1 MPRCRDTPVPSAW
14 VAGFLLVCLPL
25 FAGCGPELPA
35 RARHNVLLLSVDTLR
50 ADHLGAYGY
59 TPPTSP
65 NIDAFAAEGILFERT
80 NAQAPSTLLSHT
92 AILTS
97 QIPQHHGASHIRNLP
112 LAGSALTLA
121 EVLAEAGYET
131 ASFNSG
137 GQLDSIFGLDQGFS
151 TYEEG
156 PDAFAFSLGR
166 TREWLAAREQRG
178 EKRPFFLF
186 LHTYEVHHPYTP
198 SVADLELFAPDY
210 AGSLP
215 PEISVARLGSIN
227 GSRRRLD
234 AEDLGFIIAT
244 YDAEIRAVDRG
255 FGELL
260 ALLRQRNLLEDT
272 VVVLTSDHGEE
283 FGEHGW
289 VGWHSHT
296 LYEELLLV
304 PLIFRL
310 PGERFAGT
318 RAAQRVRSIDIAPTL
333 LDLLGIPPPASFDGR
348 SLLPLFSPGGRLED
362 APAIAFR
369 DGPKGEV
376 WQSFTLRRLKLNED
390 RLFDLEADPWER
402 RDLAGVDPESRR
414 RLEAE
419 LRRLVERRQRLE
431 AAAAVE
437 LGEEER
443 ERLRA
448 LGYVV
453 GDTSGEE

>member
-1 MPRCRDTPVPSAW
+1 MATRPDTSRPPAERTVL
-14 VAGFLLVCLPL
+14 LLVCLAL
-25 FAGCGPELPA
+25 FYGCGSEPPA
-35 RARHNVLLLSVDTLR
+35 RNRPNVLLLSVDTLR

-65 NIDAFAAEGILFERT
+65 NIDAFAAGGILFERVS
-80 NAQAPSTLLSHT
+80 AQAPSTLLSHT
-92 AILTS
+92 ALFTS

-112 LAGSALTLA
+112 LSAAALTLT
-121 EVLAEAGYET
+121 EVLAAEGYQA

-137 GQLDSIFGLDQGFS
+137 GQLDNIFGLDQGFE

-166 TREWLAAREQRG
+166 TREWLAERERRG

-198 SVADLELFAPDY
+198 NAEDLALFAKNY
-210 AGSLP
+210 SGSLP

-272 VVVLTSDHGEE
+272 VLVLTSDHGEE

-318 RAAQRVRSIDIAPTL
+318 RATQRVRSIDIAPTL
-333 LDLLGIPPPASFDGR
+333 LDLLGIPSPASFDGR
-348 SLLPLFSPGGRLED
+348 SLVPLFSPGGRLEEL
-362 APAIAFR
+362 PAIAFR
-369 DGPKGEV
+369 DGPQGEV
-376 WQSFTLRRLKLNED
+376 WQSFTLRRLKLNEG
-390 RLFDLEADPWER
+390 RLFDLDADPWER
-402 RDLAGVDPESRR
+402 RDLATVDPDSRR

-419 LRRLVERRQRLE
+419 LRRVVDRRQSLK
-431 AAAAVE
+431 ATAVE

-453 GDTSGEE
+453 GDTSEKE